1 MKSYDIF
8 KNPHIAYT
16 VGRCDIYDT
25 HKESLTFRKEGFRPR
40 FSQKDQPRYVGGV
53 VWETMH
59 QAKAYLD
66 ILCDPAYAVYE
77 LLLVADFN
85 NCIVPGSY
93 NHTQGS
99 RLLYD
104 ALILGKVCAT

>member
-1 MKSYDIF
+1 
-8 KNPHIAYT
+8 
-16 VGRCDIYDT
+16 
-25 HKESLTFRKEGFRPR
+25 
-40 FSQKDQPRYVGGV
+40 
-53 VWETMH
+53 MH

-66 ILCDPAYAVYE
+66 ILCDPAYAIYE